1 MKIVEK
7 VQSLEGGREMCKNL
21 VECSLF
27 ICNKWDQVEE
37 KEREEVKRHVV
48 EQLGQ
53 CWQDTN
59 VKNHILYMSIRNA
72 IKVQE
77 YGGVVEEFKDLLENM
92 QKMISRAINVKLFNH
107 WR

>member
-21 VECSLF
+21 TECSLF
-27 ICNKWDQVEE
+27 ICNKWDLVPE
-37 KEREEVKRHVV
+37 KEREAVKEHVV
-48 EQLGQ
+48 QQLGK

-59 VKNHILYMSIRNA
+59 VRNHILYMSIQNA

-77 YGGVVEEFKDLLENM
+77 YGSLRADP
-92 QKMISRAINVKLFNH
+92 ISQRKKGLRNFDGKLATPVS
-107 WR
+107 

>member
-21 VECSLF
+21 TECSLF
-27 ICNKWDQVEE
+27 ICNKWDLVPE
-37 KEREEVKRHVV
+37 KEREAVKEHLV
-48 EQLGQ
+48 EQLGK

-59 VKNHILYMSIRNA
+59 VRNHILYMSIQNA

-77 YGGVVEEFKDLLENM
+77 YGGVVEEFEQLLVGM